1 MTGRERF
8 DEEYGPGEGDDGES
22 DDGDVGDGNGA
33 AARRRAKPADWTDVF
48 GGNCDDDFRLGIAL
62 DPRGGGV
69 GARLY
74 SEFHH
79 SDIIIASPLGLKLT
93 IGDAAPGGADGGSAD
108 GGGALDGGGGGGG
121 GAFDADCLSSLELLL
136 LDEADVMLQQNWEHA
151 RDVLAA
157 ANARPKGDAGGADIT
172 RVRAALLRG
181 HGRLYRQ
188 TVVLARSMDARLAH
202 VFGAEAR
209 NHAGVVRALEQFGGG
224 EAAERAEAEGG
235 CALARVAA
243 PRVKQAFYRVD
254 DDDDDGEE
262 AAGFARRHRARR
274 GAGATLVGDALEDAR
289 WRAFCESVLPSL
301 LGAEAPPTLVYAPS
315 YFDFVRIRGEL
326 LRRDA
331 PFVAVS
337 EFSRASEVSRAR
349 ARFFHAD
356 QRARVLLYSGRCDYF
371 KRYAIRGATHAV
383 FYAPP
388 ERARAYCEVVDRLGE
403 RAGGGAGSDDDD
415 ARGREAAVAAS
426 CQLLFTK
433 RDAFALERIVGSA
446 RARRM
451 LGASKG
457 VFLFMSQ

>member
-8 DEEYGPGEGDDGES
+8 DEEYGPGEGDDGDDDD
-22 DDGDVGDGNGA
+22 DDGG
-33 AARRRAKPADWTDVF
+33 AARRRAKPADWTEVF

-62 DPRGGGV
+62 EPRGAKGGGV

-93 IGDAAPGGADGGSAD
+93 IGDAAPDGADA
-108 GGGALDGGGGGGG
+108 GG

-157 ANARPKGDAGGADIT
+157 ANARPKGNAGGADIT

-188 TVVLARSMDARLAH
+188 TVVLARSMDAQLAH
-202 VFGAEAR
+202 IFGAEAR
-209 NHAGVVRALEQFGGG
+209 NHAGVVRALEQFGGN
-224 EAAERAEAEGG
+224 EAAERGAAEGG

-243 PRVKQAFYRVD
+243 PRVKQAFYRID
-254 DDDDDGEE
+254 DDDDDEE

-383 FYAPP
+383 F
-388 ERARAYCEVVDRLGE
+388 
-403 RAGGGAGSDDDD
+403 
-415 ARGREAAVAAS
+415 
-426 CQLLFTK
+426 
-433 RDAFALERIVGSA
+433 
-446 RARRM
+446 
-451 LGASKG
+451 
-457 VFLFMSQ
+457 